1 MVSIACIKKGISK
14 EDAKMLRRQKLVE
27 GRYPNIYVASH
38 LAISTD
44 KKAQY
49 IKNRAF
55 DDAHYKDLVIQ
66 YLRKYGEASRQDI
79 DALLMDK
86 LSNVLSREQKEN
98 KIRNLLHQMSKQDRS
113 IRNIG
118 AGRRSIWVLNLDKK
132 DVS

>member
-1 MVSIACIKKGISK
+1 GISK